1 MVVNQGRRG
10 MDASEIA
17 AENHKFARKWGGQ
30 LVREWVQDWIKHCEL
45 PELNHGQNV
54 KVFTLLS
61 DPTVCEELQNYV
73 WSTKWSMNPSKLAV
87 FTWNELIPDEAKKY
101 AHQIIDEEMPQG
113 LKKYLEVELFPQI
126 HMKVGKG
133 VSLTTAHH

>member
-1 MVVNQGRRG
+1 M
-10 MDASEIA
+10 
-17 AENHKFARKWGGQ
+17 
-30 LVREWVQDWIKHCEL
+30 
-45 PELNHGQNV
+45 

-73 WSTKWSMNPSKLAV
+73 WSNKWSINPSKLAA
-87 FTWNELIPDEAKKY
+87 FTWNELIPDKAKKY
-101 AHQIIDEEMPQG
+101 AHQIIDEEMSQG

-133 VSLTTAHH
+133 ISLTTTCCWLHHEGFHYMQYWKEIYFNGHN

>member
-1 MVVNQGRRG
+1 M
-10 MDASEIA
+10 
-17 AENHKFARKWGGQ
+17 WG
-30 LVREWVQDWIKHCEL
+30 WIKLCEL

-61 DPTVCEELQNYV
+61 DPTVWEELQNYV
-73 WSTKWSMNPSKLAV
+73 WSNKWSINPSKLAA
-87 FTWNELIPDEAKKY
+87 FTWNELIPDKAKKY
-101 AHQIIDEEMPQG
+101 AHQIIDEEMSQG

-133 VSLTTAHH
+133 ISLTTTCHWLHHEGFCYMQYWKAIYFNGHN